1 MAQASRRIALGVRE
15 RSSWHDSIDARLYM
29 DERGR
34 PVMVGLG
41 YSGPAELARLRGG
54 SVGGGVA
61 GSVAGRVRGT
71 ACARRLTWLDLV
83 PRWAALVVVFVAAVA
98 VFQGA
103 WWSGTSATATVTYA
117 YPTTASTFGS
127 ECRAGFAGQSAPA
140 AIPCP
145 DPMPAVG
152 DRLSL
157 RTLGWPLRGAVVPDD
172 DLGRVVAVGGT
183 LAVLLCLAVVGTAV
197 LTLRSRRVLTP
208 VLAAVPGLGRLEADD
223 LRALAGHLPLRRLA
237 EAVAVREAHGQLPG
251 ERASSGLVRT
261 GIDSVRRLRW
271 REQVDGLASCPTS
284 SSWEGVSVRSAQGQ
298 VWLAL
303 FSADPFAPAEPD
315 WLLPVADLLRP
326 GTPTTVLG
334 APEPGGLVAV
344 HAGGRWLE
352 PLGGLEQVDASVVR
366 RLRRELTANLAP
378 ETATV
383 AHPSGSRPA
392 VPTVA
397 V

>member
-1 MAQASRRIALGVRE
+1 MAQASRRIALGVRD
-15 RSSWHDSIDARLYM
+15 RSSWHDSIDARLYT
-29 DERGR
+29 DERER

-41 YSGPAELARLRGG
+41 YSGAAELARLRAGSTFG
-54 SVGGGVA
+54 SVGGSGA
-61 GSVAGRVRGT
+61 ARVRSTG
-71 ACARRLTWLDLV
+71 CARRLTWLDLV
-83 PRWAALVVVFVAAVA
+83 PRWAALLVVFVAAVA

-103 WWSGTSATATVTYA
+103 WWSGASATATVTYA

-127 ECRAGFAGQSAPA
+127 ECSAGFAGQSAPT

-152 DRLSL
+152 DRLSM
-157 RTLGWPLRGAVVPDD
+157 RTLGWPLRGAVLPDD
-172 DLGRVVAVGGT
+172 DLGRVVALAGG
-183 LAVLLCLAVVGTAV
+183 LALLLCLAVVGTAA
-197 LTLRSRRVLTP
+197 LTLRSCRMLTP
-208 VLAAVPGLGRLEADD
+208 VLAPLPGLGRLEADD
-223 LRALAGHLPLRRLA
+223 LRALAGRLPLRQLA

-251 ERASSGLVRT
+251 EGSSSGRVRT

-271 REQVDGLASCPTS
+271 RQQVVGLASCPTS
-284 SSWEGVSVRSAQGQ
+284 SSWAGVSVRSAQGQ

-303 FSADPFAPAEPD
+303 FAADPWAPAEPG
-315 WLLPVADLLRP
+315 WLLPVAELLRP

-334 APEPGGLVAV
+334 ALEPAGLVAV
-344 HAGGRWLE
+344 HADGRWLE
-352 PLGGLEQVDASVVR
+352 PLGGLEQVDASVLR

-378 ETATV
+378 EMAAATR
-383 AHPSGSRPA
+383 PTGSRAA